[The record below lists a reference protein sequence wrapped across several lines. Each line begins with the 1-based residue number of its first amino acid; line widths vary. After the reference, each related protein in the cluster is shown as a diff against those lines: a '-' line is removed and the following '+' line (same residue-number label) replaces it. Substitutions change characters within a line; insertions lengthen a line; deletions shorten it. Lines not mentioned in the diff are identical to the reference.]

1 LGYRI
6 PHLRVVTLGSMVAI
20 AGVSIPSALVAA
32 PPAEPVPLTA
42 GQFRPVVVPAA
53 PAAATHTIFA
63 SRLPSSE
70 LRDTSRTALA
80 PAASSTP
87 HAVTERAPKAH
98 AATVAVRV
106 VKKPAAPKPAHRATH
121 RRTTA
126 HTTARTT
133 HHHAVTFST
142 AGASAARSRVV
153 RIALAQRGD
162 RYVSGGVG
170 PSSFDC
176 SGLVRYAYNQAGVG
190 GRLGGGHSASAMLAW
205 GRSHGLTSRSNG
217 RIGDVVIYGNGSHA
231 GIYIG
236 NGRIISALNPRQGIR
251 VTGLYALGAPFTT
264 FIHTHI

>member
-20 AGVSIPSALVAA
+20 AGVSIPSALMAA

-42 GQFRPVVVPAA
+42 AQFSPVVVPAA

-70 LRDTSRTALA
+70 LRNTSRTALA
-80 PAASSTP
+80 AAASSTRHP
-87 HAVTERAPKAH
+87 VTERAPKAH

-121 RRTTA
+121 ARTAHTTA
-126 HTTARTT
+126 HTTR
-133 HHHAVTFST
+133 HHAVTYST
-142 AGASAARSRVV
+142 AGASGARSRVV

-176 SGLVRYAYNQAGVG
+176 SGLVRYAYNHAGVG
-190 GRLGGGHSASAMLAW
+190 SRLGGGHSASAMLAW
-205 GRSHGLTSRSNG
+205 GRSHGLTSRTNG

-251 VTGLYALGAPFTT
+251 VTGLHALGAPFTT